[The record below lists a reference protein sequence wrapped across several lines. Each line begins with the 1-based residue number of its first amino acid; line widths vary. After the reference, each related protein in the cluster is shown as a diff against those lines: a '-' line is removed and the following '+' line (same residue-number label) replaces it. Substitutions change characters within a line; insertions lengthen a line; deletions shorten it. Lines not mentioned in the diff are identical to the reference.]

1 MCAPAVSTRPSDIVE
16 APPELVA
23 SLAPPPPGPAVAFV
37 LRLGHALHR
46 HGTPAHRLE
55 GLMMRVSE
63 RLGLEAR
70 FFSTPTSI
78 FASFGP
84 PEDLRTSLI
93 RVEPGDMDLERLIL
107 LDLLADDV
115 IQGRLSPTEGAHRV
129 EDILARPPRYGPA
142 LQLLCWM
149 LAGAS
154 AALLFGGGWKELAV
168 SGVSSL
174 AIGVLDLL
182 TRKQPTTARVLEP
195 VAAVLSAAFAG
206 IAAHFFGP
214 LHGEVAT
221 LAGLIVLLPGLTLTI
236 AVNEVATRNLIS
248 GTSRL
253 THAALIF
260 LQLGFG
266 AALGSADGVGTGGS
280 TVATRLPRAAPSA
293 LPAATPPAVAVIA
306 LVVAGFAIAVLFR
319 ARPRDWG
326 WIALAGAAAFMG
338 ARLGALLLGP
348 QLGAFAGA
356 LLLGMGSNALARL
369 RNRPAVTTVVPGLM
383 LLVPGSVGFR
393 SLASLLERDV
403 VAGVDTAFS
412 MLMVAVALAA
422 GLLSANAIMP
432 SRKVL

>member
-1 MCAPAVSTRPSDIVE
+1 MCAPAVSTRPSETADV
-16 APPELVA
+16 PPEFA
-23 SLAPPPPGPAVAFV
+23 AALAPPPPGPAVAFV
-37 LRLGHALHR
+37 LRLGQALHR

-55 GLMMRVSE
+55 GLMQRVSE

-93 RVEPGDMDLERLIL
+93 RVEPGDFDLERLIL
-107 LDLLADDV
+107 LDMLADDV
-115 IQGRLSPTEGAHRV
+115 IQGRLTPTEGATRV
-129 EDILARPPRYGPA
+129 EDILARPPRYGPV
-142 LQLLCWM
+142 LQLLCWT

-154 AALLFGGGWKELAV
+154 AALLFGGGWKEM
-168 SGVSSL
+168 GVAAFSSL
-174 AIGVLDLL
+174 AIGALDLL

-253 THAALIF
+253 THAALVF

-266 AALGSADGVGTGGS
+266 AALGSR
-280 TVATRLPRAAPSA
+280 VATVLPPV
-293 LPAATPPAVAVIA
+293 PTPPLPTVLPPGTAVVA

-356 LLLGMGSNALARL
+356 LLLGVGSNALARL

>member
-1 MCAPAVSTRPSDIVE
+1 MCAPAVSTPPSETAE
-16 APPELVA
+16 APPELAA

-37 LRLGHALHR
+37 LRLAHALHR

-55 GLMMRVSE
+55 GLMKRVSE

-84 PEDLRTSLI
+84 PADLRTSLI

-107 LDLLADDV
+107 LDMLADDV
-115 IQGRLSPTEGAHRV
+115 IHGRLTPAEGARRV
-129 EDILARPPRYGPA
+129 EDILARPERYGPA

-154 AALLFGGGWKELAV
+154 AALLFGGGWKEMGV
-168 SGVSSL
+168 SSVSSL
-174 AIGVLDLL
+174 AIGTLDLL

-214 LHGEVAT
+214 LHNEVAT

-266 AALGSADGVGTGGS
+266 AALGSR
-280 TVATRLPRAAPSA
+280 VATVLPPVPTPP
-293 LPAATPPAVAVIA
+293 LPAVMPPGAAIVA

-356 LLLGMGSNALARL
+356 LLLGVGSNALARL

>member
-1 MCAPAVSTRPSDIVE
+1 MQ
-16 APPELVA
+16 
-23 SLAPPPPGPAVAFV
+23 
-37 LRLGHALHR
+37 
-46 HGTPAHRLE
+46 
-55 GLMMRVSE
+55 RVCE

-78 FASFGP
+78 FASFGRA
-84 PEDLRTSLI
+84 EELRTSLI
-93 RVEPGDMDLERLIL
+93 RVEPGDTDLERLTL
-107 LDLLADDV
+107 LDVLADDV
-115 IQGRLSPTEGAHRV
+115 IQGRITPLQGASDV
-129 EDILARPPRYGPA
+129 EAILARPPRYGPA

-149 LAGAS
+149 LAGGA
-154 AALLFGGGWKELAV
+154 AALLFGGGWKEM
-168 SGVSSL
+168 GVAGFSSMC
-174 AIGVLDLL
+174 IGLLDLL

-206 IAAHFFGP
+206 LAAHFLGP
-214 LHGEVAT
+214 LHVEVAT

-253 THAALIF
+253 THAALVF

-266 AALGSADGVGTGGS
+266 VALGSR
-280 TVATRLPRAAPSA
+280 VATVLPPMPVGP
-293 LPAATPPAVAVIA
+293 LPTVLPPGTAVGA

-326 WIALAGAAAFMG
+326 WIALAGAAAFGG
-338 ARLGALLLGP
+338 ARLGTLLLGP
-348 QLGAFAGA
+348 QLGAFVGA
-356 LLLGMGSNALARL
+356 LLLGIGSNVLARL
-369 RNRPAVTTVVPGLM
+369 RNRPSVTTVVPGLM

-412 MLMVAVALAA
+412 MLLVAVALAT

-432 SRKVL
+432 PRKVL

>member
-1 MCAPAVSTRPSDIVE
+1 MCAPAVSTRPPETAE
-16 APPELVA
+16 APPELA
-23 SLAPPPPGPAVAFV
+23 AALAPPPPGPAVAFV

-55 GLMMRVSE
+55 GLMMKVSE

-93 RVEPGDMDLERLIL
+93 RVEPGDFDLERLIL
-107 LDLLADDV
+107 LDMLADDV
-115 IQGRLSPTEGAHRV
+115 IQGRLTPTDGAARV
-129 EDILARPPRYGPA
+129 EAILARPPRYGPV

-154 AALLFGGGWKELAV
+154 AALLFGGGWKEMGVA
-168 SGVSSL
+168 GVSSL

-253 THAALIF
+253 THAALVF

-266 AALGSADGVGTGGS
+266 AALGSR
-280 TVATRLPRAAPSA
+280 VATVLPPVPMPTPA
-293 LPAATPPAVAVIA
+293 LPTVLPPGVALFA

-326 WIALAGAAAFMG
+326 WIALAGTAAFMG

-356 LLLGMGSNALARL
+356 LLLGVGSNALARL

>member
-1 MCAPAVSTRPSDIVE
+1 MSTRPSDLAE
-16 APPELVA
+16 APPEFVA

-115 IQGRLSPTEGAHRV
+115 IQGRLTPAEGARRV
-129 EDILARPPRYGPA
+129 EDILARPERYGPA

-154 AALLFGGGWKELAV
+154 AALLFGGGWKEMGV
-168 SGVSSL
+168 SAVSSL

-266 AALGSADGVGTGGS
+266 AALGSR
-280 TVATRLPRAAPSA
+280 VATVLPPV
-293 LPAATPPAVAVIA
+293 PTPPVPAVMPPGVAVVA

>member
-1 MCAPAVSTRPSDIVE
+1 HPLHQA
-16 APPELVA
+16 LQ
-23 SLAPPPPGPAVAFV
+23 AVAFV

-55 GLMMRVSE
+55 GLMKRVSE

-107 LDLLADDV
+107 LDMLADDV
-115 IQGRLSPTEGAHRV
+115 IHGRLTPAEGARRV
-129 EDILARPPRYGPA
+129 EDILARPERYGPA

-154 AALLFGGGWKELAV
+154 AALLFGGGWKEMGV
-168 SGVSSL
+168 SSVSSL
-174 AIGVLDLL
+174 AIGAVDLL

-214 LHGEVAT
+214 LHNEVAT

-266 AALGSADGVGTGGS
+266 AALGSR
-280 TVATRLPRAAPSA
+280 VATVLPPV
-293 LPAATPPAVAVIA
+293 PTPPLPVVMPPGAAVVA

-356 LLLGMGSNALARL
+356 LLLGVGSNALARL

>member
-266 AALGSADGVGTGGS
+266 AALGSR
-280 TVATRLPRAAPSA
+280 VATVLPPVPTPSA

>member
-1 MCAPAVSTRPSDIVE
+1 MSKGPSEIAE
-16 APPELVA
+16 APPEFVA

-55 GLMMRVSE
+55 GLMKRVSE

-107 LDLLADDV
+107 LDMLADDV
-115 IQGRLSPTEGAHRV
+115 IHGRLTPAEGARRV
-129 EDILARPPRYGPA
+129 EDILAQPARYGPA

-149 LAGAS
+149 LAGAA
-154 AALLFGGGWKELAV
+154 AALLFGGGWKEMGVA
-168 SGVSSL
+168 GVSSL

-182 TRKQPTTARVLEP
+182 TRKQPTTAHVLEP

-206 IAAHFFGP
+206 LAAHFFGP

-266 AALGSADGVGTGGS
+266 AALGSR
-280 TVATRLPRAAPSA
+280 VATLLPPVPMPTPT
-293 LPAATPPAVAVIA
+293 LPTVLPPGVAIVA

-356 LLLGMGSNALARL
+356 LLLGIGSNALARL

>member
-1 MCAPAVSTRPSDIVE
+1 MRAAVSTRPSDLAE
-16 APPELVA
+16 APPEFVA

-115 IQGRLSPTEGAHRV
+115 IQGRLTPAEGARRV
-129 EDILARPPRYGPA
+129 EDILARPERYGPA

-154 AALLFGGGWKELAV
+154 AALLFGGGWKEMGV
-168 SGVSSL
+168 SAVSSL

-266 AALGSADGVGTGGS
+266 AALGSR
-280 TVATRLPRAAPSA
+280 VATVLPPV
-293 LPAATPPAVAVIA
+293 PTPPVPAVMPPGVAVVA